1 MATREEIVSFLQA
14 NPNLSDRE
22 IVAAMNQYG
31 VSTQQLASA
40 TGAPTA
46 DVQRRYELAQ
56 LGVEPTLPGGT
67 PARPTFSGVAAE
79 WNELARDRFGT
90 YLNLFGREDDPAVA
104 RQIQELQAT
113 TKQAQEAWDALYGDT
128 PEGKIV
134 KENPP
139 PDWRD
144 TYEPWLKEHTDVF
157 GAKYMNRPWSSD
169 ANAINQKAELD
180 RDYLKALEDY
190 NKKHGT
196 NLAPDP
202 AVLGSMV
209 QPSEFYKAPEK
220 EKWYKNPVKAGLALA
235 AIAAGGYYL
244 LGPGSAAGAAGGA
257 TGGAAGGAAAGAAG
271 GTGLTV
277 GAGGATGL
285 TAGTAGAGFAAPAGF
300 TFAPGVGTSL
310 AAGGLGTTSLLDGA
324 VTSRIGET
332 GLLADTAGVGL
343 QVPTTPGISAMGGAQ
358 GLTVP
363 GVGGTVSA
371 LGLVPAGATPILG
384 SPSFFINDA
393 NVLGRP
399 VFSTDT
405 LTLPGQTTGVD
416 WKQISDIAR
425 GANTISNLLG
435 GDQQQQQQAIGGAAL
450 QAFPFQEIYGPL
462 QAGLLPTAQQFRRPS
477 LLG

>member
-22 IVAAMNQYG
+22 IAAAMNQYG

-40 TGAPTA
+40 TGVPTA
-46 DVQRRYELAQ
+46 EVQRRYEVAQ
-56 LGVEPTLPGGT
+56 LGVEPTLPSGT

-79 WNELARDRFGT
+79 WNQDHKDRFGT
-90 YLNLFGREDDPAVA
+90 YLNLFGREKDPLIAQQVE
-104 RQIQELQAT
+104 ELRAT

-144 TYEPWLKEHTDVF
+144 TYEPWLRQYTDAF
-157 GAKYMNRPWSSD
+157 GGIVNRPWSSD
-169 ANAINQKAELD
+169 ADAINQKAELD
-180 RDYLKALEDY
+180 QKYLKALEDY

-257 TGGAAGGAAAGAAG
+257 TGGAAAGAAG

-332 GLLADTAGVGL
+332 GLLADAAGVGL

-371 LGLVPAGATPILG
+371 LGLVPAGATPVLG
-384 SPSFFINDA
+384 SPSSFINDA

-435 GDQQQQQQAIGGAAL
+435 GNEQPQPQAQQLIGNAAL
-450 QAFPFQEIYGPL
+450 QAFPFPSIYGPA